1 MSPTSRTDLVEQR
14 VGSEADAALLREK
27 LLRVLAQL
35 PVDDVHRA
43 ELLVAISRELR
54 DLVDAGGGTVRIAVE
69 DLPEESPVPVLTAKP
84 ERLGDEALLG
94 PLLAVITEQ
103 RQALSWHQTELQQT
117 NAGLLAL
124 HAELEQQRRRLTFLD
139 EISRM
144 LVTSLAEDEVLQRLV
159 QHLVRAGF
167 AETATAWVPVEEAL
181 SCTATTEDEIPR
193 MPSAEVVAAARAHRA
208 HAGSGLL
215 ALPFLVGNQCLG
227 VLELR
232 REQPDY
238 DEDEHELGNH
248 VAGRAAVALRNAR
261 EYERERDLAE
271 TLQRAMLPALPQAP
285 GIRVCARYRPATR
298 GINVGG
304 DWFDAFIRP
313 DGRLV
318 LTVGDVTGHG
328 IDAALMMGQLQKA
341 LRAYAIEGHGPAA
354 TLRLVHQLMRTQET
368 GLLATAVLAELDPDS
383 GALRWAGAGHLPMA
397 LRARDGSAT
406 LLTERQA
413 PLLGLPL
420 ATLEVPEHSTVIEPG
435 GGLLLYTDGLVERR
449 HYDIDTG
456 LRRLVDAFSADPGIQ
471 GEPLVRSMLADLL
484 TDSRHEDDMCLLLCE
499 RVAPENPDA
508 E

>member
-1 MSPTSRTDLVEQR
+1 MSQDRTDLVVREVR
-14 VGSEADAALLREK
+14 GEADAARLRE
-27 LLRVLAQL
+27 LVLRVVLQL
-35 PVDDVHRA
+35 PVDDVNRA
-43 ELLVAISRELR
+43 ELLVATSRELR
-54 DLVDAGGGTVRIAVE
+54 ALVGAGGGTVRIAVE
-69 DLPEESPVPVLTAKP
+69 DLPEGTPLPVLGEEQ
-84 ERLGDEALLG
+84 ERLGEEALLV
-94 PLLAVITEQ
+94 PLLRVITEQ
-103 RQALSWHQTELQQT
+103 RKVLGWHQTELQQT

-167 AETATAWVPVEEAL
+167 AETATAWVPVEEVL
-181 SCTATTEDEIPR
+181 SCAATTEDEIPR
-193 MPSAEVVAAARAHRA
+193 MPSQRVVAAARTHRTQ
-208 HAGSGLL
+208 SGEGTLV
-215 ALPFLVGNQCLG
+215 LPFLVGTQSLG

-232 REQPDY
+232 RQQPDY
-238 DEDEHELGNH
+238 DEDERELGNH
-248 VAGRAAVALRNAR
+248 VASRAAVAMRNAR

-271 TLQRAMLPALPQAP
+271 TLQRAMLPALPHPP
-285 GIRVCARYRPATR
+285 GMRVCARYRPATR

-304 DWFDAFIRP
+304 DWFDAFTRP

-341 LRAYAIEGHGPAA
+341 LRAYAIEGHGPAT
-354 TLRLVHQLMRTQET
+354 TLGLVHKLMRTQET
-368 GLLATAVLAELDPDS
+368 DLFATAVLAELDPET
-383 GALRWAGAGHLPMA
+383 GVLRWAGAGHLPMA
-397 LRARDGSAT
+397 LRSPDGAAR

-420 ATLEVPEHSTVIEPG
+420 ASLDVPEHTTVIEPG

-456 LRRLVDAFSADPGIQ
+456 LRRLTGAFAADPGIQ